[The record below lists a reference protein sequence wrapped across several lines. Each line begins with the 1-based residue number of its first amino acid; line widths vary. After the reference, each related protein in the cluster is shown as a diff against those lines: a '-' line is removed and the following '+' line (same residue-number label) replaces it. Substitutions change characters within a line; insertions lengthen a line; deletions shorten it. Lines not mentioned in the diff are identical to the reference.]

1 MPLARYFLYV
11 GSVLLA
17 LLFIADASLP
27 KPPAFNHS
35 DEFRPVI
42 RIYSDRGW
50 PERVVYNTGL
60 TINPRVP
67 TEISGPYIPAP
78 ERAANDAGRVREA
91 FAALRPSDA
100 KTIQPGHSAKAAA
113 RHGHP
118 CRTARRMPL
127 PMFLVAQRQFGR
139 QVMRMW

>member
-1 MPLARYFLYV
+1 MPLARYFFYV

-27 KPPAFNHS
+27 KRPAVNHS
-35 DEFRPVI
+35 DEFRPTI

-60 TINPRVP
+60 AMNPRVP

-78 ERAANDAGRVREA
+78 ERAASDAGRVREA

-100 KTIQPGHSAKAAA
+100 TTIQPVHPAKAAV

-118 CRTARRMPL
+118 HRTARRMPP
-127 PMFLVAQRQFGR
+127 PMFLAAQRQFAG
-139 QVMRMW
+139 QVIRMW

>member
-1 MPLARYFLYV
+1 MPLARYFFYV

-27 KPPAFNHS
+27 KRPAINHS

-60 TINPRVP
+60 AMNPR
-67 TEISGPYIPAP
+67 TKIAGPYVPAP
-78 ERAANDAGRVREA
+78 ERVANDAGRVREA

-100 KTIQPGHSAKAAA
+100 KTIQPVHPAKAAA
-113 RHGHP
+113 RQGHP
-118 CRTARRMPL
+118 RRIARRMPP
-127 PMFLVAQRQFGR
+127 PMFQVAQRQFAGHVIR
-139 QVMRMW
+139 TW

>member
-1 MPLARYFLYV
+1 MPLARYFLHV

-17 LLFIADASLP
+17 LLFIADACLP
-27 KPPAFNHS
+27 KPPAVNHS

-60 TINPRVP
+60 AMNPRVP
-67 TEISGPYIPAP
+67 TEISGPDIPTP
-78 ERAANDAGRVREA
+78 ERVANGVGRVREA
-91 FAALRPSDA
+91 FAALRLSDA
-100 KTIQPGHSAKAAA
+100 KTIQPAHSAKAAA

-118 CRTARRMPL
+118 RRTARRMAP
-127 PMFLVAQRQFGR
+127 PMFLVAQRQFAG
-139 QVMRMW
+139 QVVRMW